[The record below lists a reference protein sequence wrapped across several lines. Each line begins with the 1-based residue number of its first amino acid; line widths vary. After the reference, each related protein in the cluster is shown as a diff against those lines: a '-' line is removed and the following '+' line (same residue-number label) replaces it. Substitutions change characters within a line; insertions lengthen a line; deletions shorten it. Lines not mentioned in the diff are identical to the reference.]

1 VVNPYAGQLTFL
13 SEKTRIRREH
23 MKYLTLIQAV
33 ALLHQYQRE
42 VKRTTHCG
50 QVLEYIKVQPS
61 DIALANRLAHE
72 VLCRTLDEMP
82 PQTWKLLVLLKAW
95 VHEAAHQQS
104 VKPEELRFTRREVR
118 TAFSWGDMQLK
129 IHLARLLEME
139 YLTLHRRGLTYE
151 YALLRDGGSSEES
164 HLCGLLDVDEAD
176 AVLTANEGGAL
187 RSGFEAK
194 RSGTSWVM

>member
-1 VVNPYAGQLTFL
+1 
-13 SEKTRIRREH
+13 

-104 VKPEELRFTRREVR
+104 VKPEELREVR

-129 IHLARLLEME
+129 IHLVRLLEME

-187 RSGFEAK
+187 RSGLSK
-194 RSGTSWVM
+194 TQ